1 MQRDIEVKW
10 RPALWLVI
18 ACTILTM
25 LMLPVASLYVLSR
38 LLPMFNF
45 DTAFLIVAAGTVVTA
60 IVVGW
65 VLWRILWRP
74 ISALAARADDIR
86 TGQTEALAPL
96 DHYGTSEMEALG
108 RSMRQMGQVLQD
120 REAVL
125 RSYADHVTHELKSP
139 LTVVQGATELLSD
152 PNLPNKDR
160 KRMLANVVDATNRMR
175 RLLDAQRALARA
187 SDPVATGSCILSE
200 VAEPAN
206 DIIVLNDGQ
215 IPLAGASFEPV
226 LTHLIGN
233 ARAHGATEISLDL
246 KGDGL
251 WVIDNG
257 PGISDGNKDRIFDP
271 FFTTRRDDG
280 GTGMGLS
287 IVRRMLEAQGA
298 KITLEEGPGARFRI
312 SF

>member
-18 ACTILTM
+18 ACTIISM
-25 LMLPVASLYVLSR
+25 LMLPVVGLYVLSR
-38 LLPMFNF
+38 LLPMFSF
-45 DTAFLIVAAGTVVTA
+45 DTAFLIVATGTVVAA
-60 IVVGW
+60 IAVGL
-65 VLWRILWRP
+65 VLWRILLRP

-86 TGQTEALAPL
+86 TGQAEALAPL

-108 RSMRQMGQVLQD
+108 RAMRQMGQVLQD

-139 LTVVQGATELLSD
+139 LTVVQGATELLASPD
-152 PNLPNKDR
+152 LPDVDR
-160 KRMLANVVDATNRMR
+160 KKMLANVVDATDRMR

-187 SDPVATGSCILSE
+187 SDPVASGSCVLSE
-200 VAEPAN
+200 VVGKAD
-206 DIIVLNDGQ
+206 DIKVLNDGT
-215 IPLAGASFEPV
+215 IPLARASFEPV

-233 ARAHGATEISLDL
+233 ARAHGATEITLDFAENR
-246 KGDGL
+246 L
-251 WVIDNG
+251 WVTDNG
-257 PGISDGNKDRIFDP
+257 PGISAGNRDRIFDP
-271 FFTTRRDDG
+271 FFTTRRDSG

-298 KITLEEGPGARFRI
+298 RITLHDGKGARFLI